1 MKRLVLAA
9 GILALDTET
18 EAVAAEGVSNLAV
31 LGIYADIAGAAYS
44 IMLILLRLES
54 DRLSA
59 SVKTSHNLAENG

>member
-9 GILALDTET
+9 GILAPDTET

-44 IMLILLRLES
+44 DSLDNPDVVFR
-54 DRLSA
+54 
-59 SVKTSHNLAENG
+59 